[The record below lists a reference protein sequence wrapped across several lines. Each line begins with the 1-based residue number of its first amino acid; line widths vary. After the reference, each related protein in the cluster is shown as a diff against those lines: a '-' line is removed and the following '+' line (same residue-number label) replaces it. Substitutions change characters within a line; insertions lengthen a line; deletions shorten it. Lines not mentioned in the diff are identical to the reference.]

1 MSGKISNKMAYE
13 FKEYVS
19 RVVGKNYKTG
29 LLGKQ
34 RTRWALV
41 KAWNAPYFRIAT
53 PGDVRSLLGETEA
66 TRLFQD
72 TADSITNDPIALELA
87 LNEARVQDMFNQ
99 P

>member
-1 MSGKISNKMAYE
+1 MSGKISNEMAYE

-41 KAWNAPYFRIAT
+41 KAWNAPYSRIAA
-53 PGDVRSLLGETEA
+53 PGDVRNLLGETEA
-66 TRLFQD
+66 TILFQD
-72 TADSITNDPIALELA
+72 TADSITNDPLALELA
-87 LNEARVQDMFNQ
+87 LKEARVQDMFNQ